1 MPWIEYDF
9 DFYDHPRTQQL
20 TQLLHC
26 KREKVVTG
34 LMEFWCWCLRY
45 APDGDLRKCNASQIA
60 QAFRYN
66 SSKGEQ
72 LVNAMIETG
81 WLDVV
86 PYFRVHNWWKHAGPY
101 LQSKHR
107 RHPEL
112 LRKMRSLYD
121 VAPVSEENPEILP
134 EMVEERGKPAGT
146 VPVQHTYSTGT
157 VQDHITTP
165 EITVPDKRKQDQ
177 HHLHPHIPLLGEEGG
192 GGGGGFDDL
201 KTDIYRMTGVRW
213 LSVGDEARLKRLYER
228 YGNEAFEACSWLHG
242 AVTNVPAYLK
252 ALLEKGSRIEIIAE
266 KARRLLRAEGKEAR

>member
-9 DFYDHPRTQQL
+9 DFYEHPRTQQL
-20 TQLLHC
+20 AQLLHC

-45 APDGDLRKCNASQIA
+45 APDGDLRKCSPSQIA
-60 QAFRYN
+60 EAFRYYP
-66 SSKGEQ
+66 SRAEK
-72 LVNAMIETG
+72 LMNAMIESG

-86 PYFRVHNWWKHAGPY
+86 PYFRVHNWWKHAGTY

-112 LRKMRSLYD
+112 WRKIRSLYEG
-121 VAPVSEENPEILP
+121 PSVSEENLEILP
-134 EMVEERGKPAGT
+134 ETVEERGVPAGT
-146 VPVQHTYSTGT
+146 VPVQHMYSTGT
-157 VQDHITTP
+157 VQDYITTP
-165 EITVPDKRKQDQ
+165 EITVPDKTKQDH
-177 HHLHPHIPLLGEEGG
+177 HHLPHNPLLREEGG

-201 KTDIYRMTGVRW
+201 KTDIYRMTGVKR
-213 LSVGDEARLKRLYER
+213 LSVGDEARLKDLYER
-228 YGNEAFEACSWLHG
+228 HGREAFEACSWLHG

-252 ALLEKGSRIEIIAE
+252 AVLEKRSRIEIIAE